1 MPYFI
6 CQQSRQKFKLSD
18 EICLLKK
25 CEFLLDMGR
34 GFECTAQVKKVIK
47 KLEGAKYGGLIPS
60 ANKR

>member
-6 CQQSRQKFKLSD
+6 CEKSRQKFKLSD
-18 EICLLKK
+18 EVCTLKK
-25 CEFLLDMGR
+25 CPFLVDLK
-34 GFECTAQVKKVIK
+34 CTAQVKKVIK